1 MADVGAA
8 QLGWR
13 LKTLNMQ
20 PLTPVTS
27 YMMSRL
33 KFCQAF
39 FLINSAD
46 L

>member
-8 QLGWR
+8 QPGWK

-33 KFCQAF
+33 QFWQTF
-39 FLINSAD
+39 F
-46 L
+46 

>member
-8 QLGWR
+8 QPGWR

-27 YMMSRL
+27 YMSRL
-33 KFCQAF
+33 QFCQTF
-39 FLINSAD
+39 FWIHPA
-46 L
+46 